1 MPKCDTGKGMVA
13 LDGVMAGVS
22 GLVALSLAG
31 ETEPAVAL
39 LPLAIGSIYVAGAIR
54 GNSNANKCRAAMGQ
68 WENYMI
74 ARETLPPGVDVA
86 NRQQMP
92 PMRPPAHQQPMG
104 TAEPDEGPPPMVA
117 PPAPG
122 MAPVPAPVAAPAAQ
136 SQPAPPPARP
146 PQGRPAPPPKPEPAD
161 DWSEFWREV
170 D

>member
-68 WENYMI
+68 WENYMT

-86 NRQQMP
+86 NRPQMP
-92 PMRPPAHQQPMG
+92 PMRPPAHQQPID
-104 TAEPDEGPPPMVA
+104 AEPDEGPPPMVA

-122 MAPVPAPVAAPAAQ
+122 MAPVPPPVAAPAAQ
-136 SQPAPPPARP
+136 QQPPPAPARP
-146 PQGRPAPPPKPEPAD
+146 PQGRPAPPPKPAPDD